1 VQQEREPTAVD
12 RIAEEWVDTTVDLH
26 PEQAVYLG
34 RSGHEGLFSD
44 YSTDGLAADEAAERT
59 LLRRLDAAVAVDE
72 SDAITKADLAREVA
86 LSIESRAAGLP
97 LRDVNNI
104 ESPVQTIRD
113 VFDLETTETAED
125 WDRVARRLGNVGA
138 ALDGYAER
146 LLAGVRQGV
155 VPARRQV
162 ALAAGQAREFAAP
175 DGFFASMP
183 ERAERQGA
191 VPPSLLAAVTAAA
204 RAAGEAY
211 DRIAEVLEQQ
221 VAPAASEHD
230 AVGRERYALSSRRFL
245 GATVDL
251 DDTYEW
257 GLAELE
263 RMAAEQAEVA
273 REIVPGGTV
282 EDAIAALEQDP
293 RQRLD
298 GTAALQ
304 AWMQRLSD
312 AAVEALGR
320 THFDIPEPVRTLEC
334 RIAPTH
340 SGVIYYTPPA
350 DDFSRPGRM
359 WWSVPEGV
367 ERFTTWR
374 ETTTVY
380 HEGVPG
386 HHLQIATALTNRSL
400 NTWRRNAGT
409 SGYWEGWALYA
420 ERLMAELGY
429 LDDPADRLGM
439 LDGQRMRAARVVIDI
454 GLHLGKRGP
463 DGEVWTRDSALAL
476 FRQHVHMDDAV
487 LRFEVDRY
495 AGWPGQAASY
505 KVGQRIWEDLRAESA
520 RRAGADFDTAAFH
533 RRALLLGG
541 MGLDTLRSAL
551 LDGIRP

>member
-1 VQQEREPTAVD
+1 VVVQDERREPTAID
-12 RIAEEWVDTTVDLH
+12 RIAEDWVDTSVALH

-34 RSGHEGLFSD
+34 RPGFEGRYSD
-44 YSTDGLAADEAAERT
+44 YSPDGLAADDEAERAV
-59 LLRRLDAAVAVDE
+59 LRRLAAADATDE
-72 SDAITKADLAREVA
+72 GDRITKADLTRELELA
-86 LSIESRAAGLP
+86 IETREAGLP
-97 LRDVNNI
+97 LRDINNI
-104 ESPVQTIRD
+104 ESPVQGIRD
-113 VFDLETTETAED
+113 VFDLEPTTTEQD
-125 WDRVARRLGNVGA
+125 WDAIERRLDAVPT
-138 ALDGYAER
+138 ALEGYVER
-146 LLAGVRQGV
+146 LLLGRERGI

-162 ALAAGQAREFAAP
+162 ELAIGQAREFGAP
-175 DGFFASMP
+175 DGFFD
-183 ERAERQGA
+183 R
-191 VPPSLLAAVTAAA
+191 VAA
-204 RAAGEAY
+204 RAALNPAVPASLAGALEIAAGVAAAAY
-211 DRIAEVLEQQ
+211 SDLAAVLEQEI
-221 VAPAASEHD
+221 APAATETD
-230 AVGRERYALSSRRFL
+230 AVGRELYALSSRRFL
-245 GATVDL
+245 GAAIDL
-251 DDTYEW
+251 DETYEW
-257 GLAELE
+257 GLEELG
-263 RMAAEQAEVA
+263 RMAAEQAA
-273 REIVPGGTV
+273 TAAEIVPGGTV
-282 EDAIAALEQDP
+282 EDAIARLEADP
-293 RQRLD
+293 AQRLD

-312 AAVEALGR
+312 AAVDSLGR
-320 THFDIPEPVRTLEC
+320 THFDIEGPVRTLEC

-350 DDFSRPGRM
+350 DDFSRPGTM

-386 HHLQIATALTNRSL
+386 HHLQIATALTNRAL

-439 LDGQRMRAARVVIDI
+439 LDGQRMRAARVVIDV
-454 GLHLGKRGP
+454 GLHLGKRDP
-463 DGEVWTRDSALAL
+463 RGEVWSRDSALAL
-476 FRQHVHMDDAV
+476 FREHVHMDDAF

-505 KVGQRIWEDLRAESA
+505 KVGQRIWDELRAESA
-520 RRAGADFDTAAFH
+520 LRAGAGFDVRTFH

-551 LDGIRP
+551 LD

>member
-1 VQQEREPTAVD
+1 
-12 RIAEEWVDTTVDLH
+12 
-26 PEQAVYLG
+26 
-34 RSGHEGLFSD
+34 
-44 YSTDGLAADEAAERT
+44 
-59 LLRRLDAAVAVDE
+59 
-72 SDAITKADLAREVA
+72 
-86 LSIESRAAGLP
+86 
-97 LRDVNNI
+97 
-104 ESPVQTIRD
+104 
-113 VFDLETTETAED
+113 
-125 WDRVARRLGNVGA
+125 
-138 ALDGYAER
+138 
-146 LLAGVRQGV
+146 
-155 VPARRQV
+155 
-162 ALAAGQAREFAAP
+162 
-175 DGFFASMP
+175 MP

-191 VPPSLLAAVTAAA
+191 VPPSLLADVTAAA

-221 VAPAASEHD
+221 VAPAASEQD

-245 GATVDL
+245 GAAVDL

-282 EDAIAALEQDP
+282 EDAIAALDRDP
-293 RQRLD
+293 SQRLD

-312 AAVEALGR
+312 SAVEALGR

-429 LDDPADRLGM
+429 LDHPADRLGM

-454 GLHLGKRGP
+454 GLHLGKRSP
-463 DGEVWTRDSALAL
+463 DGEVWTRDSALQL
-476 FRQHVHMDDAV
+476 LRQHVHMDDAV

-505 KVGQRIWEDLRAESA
+505 KVGQRIWEELRAESA

-541 MGLDTLRSAL
+541 MGLDTLRGAL